1 MVENQPAEFI
11 CQYSRPVKAR
21 WRKNGQ
27 PLHADGRRV
36 VVEQD
41 WNVARLYISRVSTED
56 GGTYACEAEG
66 TCVVASL
73 YVEGEVSLH
82 MEKAPILRVS
92 SAPSYLS
99 FICLKNSFKGVK
111 HSGLLKS
118 LLIDIF
124 ILVTAKPITI
134 VQGLENVETFNG
146 GEALF
151 ECALSRPESKD
162 CHWFLD
168 GKPVKESPSAEIVSF
183 ENGRRHLLLLKELSL
198 KDACMVTFKAGTAST
213 SAQLSVKGE
222 ASNECFKFL

>member
-11 CQYSRPVKAR
+11 CQYSRPVKAQ

-27 PLHADGRRV
+27 PLRVDGRRV

-73 YVEGEVSLH
+73 HVEGEVSLH
-82 MEKAPILRVS
+82 MKKAPILRVS

-99 FICLKNSFKGVK
+99 FICPKKSFKGIK
-111 HSGLLKS
+111 CSGLLKA
-118 LLIDIF
+118 LLIVIF

-162 CHWFLD
+162 CHWLLD

-183 ENGRRHLLLLKELSL
+183 ENGRRHLLLLKELSV
-198 KDACMVTFKAGTAST
+198 KDTCMVTFKAGTAST

-222 ASNECFKFL
+222 ASNECLRIL